1 VAYRLEA
8 TSFGDDK
15 KYVASTQF
23 PADWRA
29 REGDAPVRSPQA
41 KTIPDRRLTDWN
53 VGGYGLISGTWISC
67 TSIRRP
73 SRQSI

>member
-41 KTIPDRRLTDWN
+41 KTIPDR
-53 VGGYGLISGTWISC
+53 
-67 TSIRRP
+67 
-73 SRQSI
+73 